1 EKGADQNEEARQRLT
16 GKIDLHNHM
25 VSPRALGHNKFL
37 VICDEANKPRW
48 TWTGSQNWTKTGL
61 CTQANNS
68 VLIDDPELAR
78 EYRHQW
84 DLLEEAGDATPKSL
98 KKSNSTPRQRKIG
111 PVNVTL
117 WFTPTIKQV
126 DLAQA
131 RATIDKAARH
141 PVLDVQSPAPR
152 HATEL
157 HHRRRAPA
165 GRRRAQVHQGRDQSG
180 SEHGQGQGAA
190 LRAGERCQR
199 RLQGGPTGGD
209 RQD

>member
-78 EYRHQW
+78 QYRDQW
-84 DLLEEAGDATPKSL
+84 DLLRDSGNDSPDTL
-98 KKSNSTPRQRKIG
+98 KESNSKGRTLAVGKTKER
-111 PVNVTL
+111 L
-117 WFTPTIKQV
+117 WFTPTIDQV
-126 DLAQA
+126 
-131 RATIDKAARH
+131 
-141 PVLDVQSPAPR
+141 
-152 HATEL
+152 
-157 HHRRRAPA
+157 
-165 GRRRAQVHQGRDQSG
+165 
-180 SEHGQGQGAA
+180 
-190 LRAGERCQR
+190 
-199 RLQGGPTGGD
+199 
-209 RQD
+209 